1 MLQLGYIKAMV
12 YTSDAQIPI
21 ENAVFTVSKNFD
33 DETQLIG
40 VRITDAEGKTSVI
53 PVEAPDA
60 SLSQHQGNV
69 SPYAEVD
76 IRVDH
81 PDYKTFYV
89 SDAQVFAGQVSIQE
103 VLMQPADK
111 NTPTDQRAE
120 RFYVTG
126 QNL

>member
-60 SLSQHQGNV
+60 SLSQHQGNA